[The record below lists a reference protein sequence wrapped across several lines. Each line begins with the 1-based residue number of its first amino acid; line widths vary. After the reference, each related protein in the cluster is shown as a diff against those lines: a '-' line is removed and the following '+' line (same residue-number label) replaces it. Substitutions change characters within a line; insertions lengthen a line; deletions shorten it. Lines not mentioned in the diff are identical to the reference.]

1 MKMKVCV
8 SATCADITLLLLQ
21 YLYSIEKIRSLLKT
35 FKKSPSAIQPSVEPH
50 DLFLNS

>member
-1 MKMKVCV
+1 MKVCV
-8 SATCADITLLLLQ
+8 VQRATLYYY
-21 YLYSIEKIRSLLKT
+21 YLEKIRSLLTT